1 MCSAEILT
9 SECSRVLNSGSWH
22 SPFIYLLDSFSI
34 CYLILKLRSEFMA
47 TAGHCQ
53 ELRSQI
59 LKVSPPIPSSPAP
72 HTRLSIFPMAK
83 PFFFWRFTSLYLENA
98 MYVCN
103 RIKEIISDGKQTTG
117 LVLFC
122 SCTLYIVVFTVFIH
136 IFK

>member
-1 MCSAEILT
+1 MPS
-9 SECSRVLNSGSWH
+9 SGLNSGSWH
-22 SPFIYLLDSFSI
+22 SPFLYLLDSFSI

-72 HTRLSIFPMAK
+72 TLDRFYQNRQPSFFPWLNL
-83 PFFFWRFTSLYLENA
+83 FFFRRFTSLYLENA

-117 LVLFC
+117 LALFC
-122 SCTLYIVVFTVFIH
+122 SCTLCSPVEMLFL
-136 IFK
+136 